1 MFNQQKCWLKVLKC
15 LWTSLIFIH
24 ASAKIYVSIWAPTV
38 HCEID
43 FFLHTYASSKKKLYT
58 VRKLSPKLSWIC
70 IFSQTFIVVNVFS
83 RLHKI
88 YLKRIKKNIS
98 ILKGKQIPVP
108 TKHQIQT
115 TKIFTCWIKRK
126 LHKLPKLRKWLI
138 YFLFFIFLVF
148 KSDKLNKKKKDV
160 KIVVV
165 WILRLW
171 KLYMYLCFNLTSDHS
186 CPEPDIATRILKKK

>member
-1 MFNQQKCWLKVLKC
+1 MWISSLQLRKLVTKIVSTQSSQILRIFFFAFTFIGQRVDTTVKIILTKKHIKSAGMFNQQKCWLKVLKC

-88 YLKRIKKNIS
+88 YLKRIKK
-98 ILKGKQIPVP
+98 
-108 TKHQIQT
+108 
-115 TKIFTCWIKRK
+115 
-126 LHKLPKLRKWLI
+126 
-138 YFLFFIFLVF
+138 
-148 KSDKLNKKKKDV
+148 
-160 KIVVV
+160 
-165 WILRLW
+165 
-171 KLYMYLCFNLTSDHS
+171 KLY
-186 CPEPDIATRILKKK
+186 